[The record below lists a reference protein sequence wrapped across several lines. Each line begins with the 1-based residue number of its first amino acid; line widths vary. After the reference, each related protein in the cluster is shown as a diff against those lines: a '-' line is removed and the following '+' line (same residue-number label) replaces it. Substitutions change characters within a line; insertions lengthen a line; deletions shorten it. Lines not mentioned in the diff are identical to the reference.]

1 MAGSAVEVYVGID
14 VSKAQ
19 LEVAIRPSGERFS
32 EANDARAVRRLVKRL
47 APLGCTRIVVE
58 ATGGYEA
65 LLAAALYAAGLPVV
79 VVNPRWARDFARSI
93 GQLAKTDVIDAALLA
108 QYAALPQL
116 KVRALPEAQTRELQ
130 ALCARREELIDMLVA
145 EEHRLEHV
153 PARLRRELNGHI
165 DYLRKRLKQLD
176 HDLDQAVRN
185 AELFRQQSELLTSVP
200 GVGRVLCVSLLA
212 RLPELGRLNRAEV
225 AKLVGV
231 APLNHDRGRLRGV
244 RLIAG
249 GRAPLRRV
257 LYMAALSATRSNPVL
272 RAYYRHLRDL
282 GKPGKVALVAVMRK
296 LLLMPLSK
304 PKPRGG
310 RHAPPEPPARCPQVH
325 RRDSSPYPTACG
337 PCGQRLVFLHSRS
350 PWTRRGV
357 GEVRVTSSGC
367 AKKKTPRQS
376 RGRFESKR

>member
-1 MAGSAVEVYVGID
+1 MAQGGTRSAALEATMAGSAVEVYVGID

-116 KVRALPEAQTRELQ
+116 KVRALPDAQTRELQ

-153 PARLRRELNGHI
+153 PARLRREINGHI
-165 DYLRKRLKQLD
+165 DYLRKRLN

-185 AELFRQQSELLTSVP
+185 SELFRQQSELLTSVP

-231 APLNHDRGRLRGV
+231 APLNHDSGRLRGV

-296 LLLMPLSK
+296 LLLMLNAIIKTQTPW
-304 PKPRGG
+304 R
-310 RHAPPEPPARCPQVH
+310 PPCPA
-325 RRDSSPYPTACG
+325 
-337 PCGQRLVFLHSRS
+337 
-350 PWTRRGV
+350 
-357 GEVRVTSSGC
+357 
-367 AKKKTPRQS
+367 
-376 RGRFESKR
+376 

>member
-1 MAGSAVEVYVGID
+1 MAQGGTRSAALEANMAGSAVEVYVGID

-116 KVRALPEAQTRELQ
+116 KVRALPDAQTRELQ

-153 PARLRRELNGHI
+153 PSRLRREINGHI
-165 DYLRKRLKQLD
+165 DYLRKRLKHLD

-185 AELFRQQSELLTSVP
+185 SELFRQQSELLTSVP

-231 APLNHDRGRLRGV
+231 APLNHDSGRLRGV

-296 LLLMPLSK
+296 LLLMLNAIIKTQTPW
-304 PKPRGG
+304 R
-310 RHAPPEPPARCPQVH
+310 PPCPA
-325 RRDSSPYPTACG
+325 
-337 PCGQRLVFLHSRS
+337 
-350 PWTRRGV
+350 
-357 GEVRVTSSGC
+357 
-367 AKKKTPRQS
+367 
-376 RGRFESKR
+376 

>member
-58 ATGGYEA
+58 ATGGYQA

-116 KVRALPEAQTRELQ
+116 KVRALPDAQTRELQ

-145 EEHRLEHV
+145 EEQRLKHV
-153 PARLRRELNGHI
+153 PARLRRDINGHI
-165 DYLRKRLKQLD
+165 DYLRKRLQQLD

-185 AELFRQQSELLTSVP
+185 SELFRQQSELLTSVP

-231 APLNHDRGRLRGV
+231 APLNHDSGRLRGV

-249 GRAPLRRV
+249 GRAPL
-257 LYMAALSATRSNPVL
+257 LRSCTW
-272 RAYYRHLRDL
+272 
-282 GKPGKVALVAVMRK
+282 
-296 LLLMPLSK
+296 
-304 PKPRGG
+304 
-310 RHAPPEPPARCPQVH
+310 PP
-325 RRDSSPYPTACG
+325 
-337 PCGQRLVFLHSRS
+337 
-350 PWTRRGV
+350 
-357 GEVRVTSSGC
+357 
-367 AKKKTPRQS
+367 
-376 RGRFESKR
+376 

>member
-165 DYLRKRLKQLD
+165 DYLRKRLKHLD
-176 HDLDQAVRN
+176 RDIDGAVRG
-185 AELFRQQSELLTSVP
+185 SELWRQKDDLLGQRAGGGAGAPRCWLGCRSSVP
-200 GVGRVLCVSLLA
+200 LTA
-212 RLPELGRLNRAEV
+212 RR
-225 AKLVGV
+225 
-231 APLNHDRGRLRGV
+231 
-244 RLIAG
+244 
-249 GRAPLRRV
+249 
-257 LYMAALSATRSNPVL
+257 
-272 RAYYRHLRDL
+272 
-282 GKPGKVALVAVMRK
+282 
-296 LLLMPLSK
+296 
-304 PKPRGG
+304 PR
-310 RHAPPEPPARCPQVH
+310 P
-325 RRDSSPYPTACG
+325 
-337 PCGQRLVFLHSRS
+337 
-350 PWTRRGV
+350 
-357 GEVRVTSSGC
+357 
-367 AKKKTPRQS
+367 
-376 RGRFESKR
+376 

>member
-1 MAGSAVEVYVGID
+1 MPSPAFAMLSRPCICETSSSQRLKPGRGRSQRPGPPEAVGERESPRPQPRRSGVRTVAGAASRARMAQGGTRSAALEANTAGSAVEVYVGID
-14 VSKAQ
+14 VPKAQ

-47 APLGCTRIVVE
+47 APLGRTRILVE
-58 ATGGYEA
+58 ATGYQA
-65 LLAAALYAAGLPVV
+65 LRAAALYAAGLPVV

-116 KVRALPEAQTRELQ
+116 KVRALPDAQTRELQ
-130 ALCARREELIDMLVA
+130 ALCARREKLIDMLVA
-145 EEHRLEHV
+145 EEQRLEHV
-153 PARLRRELNGHI
+153 PARLRREINGHI
-165 DYLRKRLKQLD
+165 DYLRKRLKHLD

-185 AELFRQQSELLTSVP
+185 SELFRQQSELLTSVP

-231 APLNHDRGRLRGV
+231 APLNHDSGRLRGV

-257 LYMAALSATRSNPVL
+257 
-272 RAYYRHLRDL
+272 
-282 GKPGKVALVAVMRK
+282 
-296 LLLMPLSK
+296 
-304 PKPRGG
+304 
-310 RHAPPEPPARCPQVH
+310 
-325 RRDSSPYPTACG
+325 
-337 PCGQRLVFLHSRS
+337 
-350 PWTRRGV
+350 
-357 GEVRVTSSGC
+357 
-367 AKKKTPRQS
+367 
-376 RGRFESKR
+376 